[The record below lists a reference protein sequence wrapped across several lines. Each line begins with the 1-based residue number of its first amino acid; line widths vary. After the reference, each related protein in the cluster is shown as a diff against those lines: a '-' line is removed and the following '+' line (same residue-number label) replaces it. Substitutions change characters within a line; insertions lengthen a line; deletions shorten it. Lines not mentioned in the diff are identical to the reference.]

1 MKIEM
6 GKYSITSDP
15 LCIIL
20 NEKKAIKS
28 GENKGKEYF
37 SPIGYYSTVEDCMEA
52 LLQFK
57 IRESDATS
65 WKELMDMIKETSKFI
80 REEFRKARVKK

>member
-1 MKIEM
+1 M

-15 LCIIL
+15 MCIIL
-20 NEKKAIKS
+20 NEKKVIKS

-37 SPIGYYSTVEDCMEA
+37 SPIGYYSTVENCMDA

-65 WKELMDMIKETSKFI
+65 FKELVDEVKKISKFI
-80 REEFRKARVKK
+80 REGFRKAGGKK

>member
-1 MKIEM
+1 M

-15 LCIIL
+15 MCIIL
-20 NEKKAIKS
+20 NEKKVIKS

-37 SPIGYYSTVEDCMEA
+37 SPIGYYSTVENCMDA

-65 WKELMDMIKETSKFI
+65 FKELVDEVKKISKFI
-80 REEFRKARVKK
+80 REEFRKAGGKK